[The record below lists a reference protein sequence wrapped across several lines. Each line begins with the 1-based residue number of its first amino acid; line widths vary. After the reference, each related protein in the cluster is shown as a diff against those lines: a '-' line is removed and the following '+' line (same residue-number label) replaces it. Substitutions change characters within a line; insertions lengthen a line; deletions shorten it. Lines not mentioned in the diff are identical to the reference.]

1 MASPKGFIVY
11 RIYYGD
17 TIVYVGRTKQ
27 PLQSRIH
34 NHFHKSAF
42 TMLLDINYVSKI
54 EYTMFNTAADMAV
67 AEVYYINK
75 YHSMLNKDDHM
86 KDNLTFDVYIL
97 DNMKWTEFIPVNW
110 DKWKLEYRDVH
121 PTKRKNKYK
130 NKRALEE
137 VEISIDDIWD
147 T

>member
-54 EYTMFNTAADMAV
+54 EYTMFDTAADMAV

-75 YHSMLNKDDHM
+75 YHSVLNKDDHM
-86 KDNLTFDVYIL
+86 KDNLTIEIPFL
-97 DNMKWTEFIPVNW
+97 DEKQWIGFSPANW
-110 DKWKLEYRDVH
+110 EKWKEELKGIH

-137 VEISIDDIWD
+137 AEIFIDDIWD